1 MTAQPDGVS
10 RQRLSMQDRPQP
22 EPVGPFD
29 VVVRVAAAGV
39 CRSDLHIL
47 MGELPVSVP
56 HVLGHENSGWV
67 HAVGSM
73 VSSVGVGDPVLCY
86 PFVSDG
92 LSAPERRG
100 MDSAAPGRR
109 TPGIDCD
116 GGYAEYLLVTERSLI
131 RLPGDADLA
140 AMATLS
146 DAGLAAYRACR
157 KAATAL
163 EPGSLAV
170 VLGVGGLGHLAVQIL
185 RSTTAARI
193 LAVDT
198 RAEARDLATSC
209 GAHRACSPGELA
221 EAAGSEAAAVIDF
234 VGSDE
239 SSRQGLASLSFGGAY
254 FAVGVG
260 GSLTT
265 PILPLVANETR
276 IEGVYVGTYP
286 ELVELTQLA
295 LRGDIRPVVVPYAL
309 SDADQALQDLA
320 AGAFVGRAVLIPRMR
335 RCPAAPTVG
344 GRAG

>member
-1 MTAQPDGVS
+1 MRAMVMTDRPDGLS
-10 RQRLSMQDRPQP
+10 RQRLIPQDRPQP

-47 MGELPVSVP
+47 MGELPVNVP
-56 HVLGHENSGWV
+56 HVLGHENSGRV

-73 VSSVGVGDPVLCY
+73 VSTVQVEEPVLCY

-92 LSAPERRG
+92 LSGPERRG
-100 MDSAAPGRR
+100 VDSAAPGRR

-131 RLPGDADLA
+131 PLPADADLA

-157 KAATAL
+157 KAAATL
-163 EPGSLAV
+163 GPGSLAV

-193 LAVDT
+193 VAVDT
-198 RAEARDLATSC
+198 RPEACELAMSC
-209 GAHRACSPGELA
+209 GAHHACSPEDLGET
-221 EAAGSEAAAVIDF
+221 AGSQANAVIDF

-239 SSRQGLASLSFGGAY
+239 SASSALSILSFGGAY

-260 GSLTT
+260 GSLTA
-265 PILPLVANETR
+265 PILQLVANETR

-286 ELVELTQLA
+286 ELVELTQMA
-295 LRGDIRPVVVPYAL
+295 LRGDVRPVVVPYPL
-309 SDADQALQDLA
+309 SDADQALTDLA
-320 AGAFVGRAVLIPRMR
+320 EGSIVGRAVLVP
-335 RCPAAPTVG
+335 
-344 GRAG
+344 

>member
-1 MTAQPDGVS
+1 MRAMVMTDRPDGLTL
-10 RQRLSMQDRPQP
+10 QPLSPQERDQP
-22 EPVGPFD
+22 EPTGPFD
-29 VVVRVAAAGV
+29 VVVRIAAAGV

-67 HAVGSM
+67 HAVGLM
-73 VSSVGVGDPVLCY
+73 VSTVEVGQAVLCY

-100 MDSAAPGRR
+100 VDSAAPGRR

-131 RLPGDADLA
+131 QLPDDADLA
-140 AMATLS
+140 AMATLT

-163 EPGSLAV
+163 EPGSLAA
-170 VLGVGGLGHLAVQIL
+170 VLGVGGLGHLAVQVL
-185 RSTTAARI
+185 RSVSAARV

-198 RAEARDLATSC
+198 RPEARELALTC
-209 GAHRACSPGELA
+209 GAHAACSPEELGTA
-221 EAAGSEAAAVIDF
+221 RGSQADAILDF

-239 SSRQGLASLSFGGAY
+239 SAAAALAGLGFGGSY

-260 GSLTT
+260 GSLST

-295 LRGDIRPVVVPYAL
+295 LRGDVSPVVEPYAL
-309 SDADQALQDLA
+309 SDADQALRDLA
-320 AGAFVGRAVLIPRMR
+320 AGAFVGRAVLIP
-335 RCPAAPTVG
+335 
-344 GRAG
+344 

>member
-1 MTAQPDGVS
+1 MRAMVMTEVPDGVS
-10 RQRLSMQDRPQP
+10 RQALSLQQWPQP
-22 EPVGPFD
+22 EPQGPFD

-47 MGELPVSVP
+47 MGELPATVP

-67 HAVGSM
+67 YAVGPM
-73 VSSVGVGDPVLCY
+73 VSAVQVGEPVLCY

-92 LSAPERRG
+92 LSPPERRG
-100 MDSAAPGRR
+100 IDSAAPARR

-131 RLPGDADLA
+131 PLPGDADLA

-157 KAATAL
+157 KAAAAL
-163 EPGSLAV
+163 GPGSLAV

-185 RSTTAARI
+185 RALCPARI

-198 RAEARDLATSC
+198 REEARELAVAC
-209 GAHRACSPGELA
+209 GAHDACSPSDLDA
-221 EAAGSEAAAVIDF
+221 VAGSTAGAVIDF

-239 SSRQGLASLSFGGAY
+239 SAAAALAGLGFGGAY

-260 GSLTT
+260 GTLSTL
-265 PILPLVANETR
+265 ILELVANETR

-295 LRGDIRPVVVPYAL
+295 LRGDVRPVVVPYAL
-309 SDADQALQDLA
+309 GDADQALGDLA
-320 AGAFVGRAVLIPRMR
+320 EGSIVGRAVLVP
-335 RCPAAPTVG
+335 
-344 GRAG
+344 

>member
-1 MTAQPDGVS
+1 MVMTDQPD
-10 RQRLSMQDRPQP
+10 RLTLQPLSPQERDRP
-22 EPVGPFD
+22 EPAGPFD
-29 VVVRVAAAGV
+29 VVVRIAAAGV

-67 HAVGSM
+67 HAVGPM
-73 VSSVGVGDPVLCY
+73 VSTVEVGQAVLCY

-131 RLPGDADLA
+131 RLPADADLA

-157 KAATAL
+157 KATTAL
-163 EPGSLAV
+163 KPGSLAV

-198 RAEARDLATSC
+198 RAEARDLAMSC
-209 GAHRACSPGELA
+209 GAHTVCSSGELPA
-221 EAAGSEAAAVIDF
+221 AAGSEVAAVIDF

-239 SSRQGLASLSFGGAY
+239 SASSALSSLGFGGAY

-260 GSLTT
+260 GSLST

-295 LRGDIRPVVVPYAL
+295 LRGNVRPVVVPYAL
-309 SDADQALQDLA
+309 SDADQALRDLA
-320 AGAFVGRAVLIPRMR
+320 AGAFVGRAVLIP
-335 RCPAAPTVG
+335 
-344 GRAG
+344 

>member
-1 MTAQPDGVS
+1 MRAMVMTDQPDGLS
-10 RQRLSMQDRPQP
+10 RQPLIQQDRPQP
-22 EPVGPFD
+22 EPAGPFD

-100 MDSAAPGRR
+100 IDSAAPGRR

-131 RLPGDADLA
+131 PLPTDADLT

-146 DAGLAAYRACR
+146 DAGLAAYRSCR
-157 KAATAL
+157 KAAAAL

-193 LAVDT
+193 LAVDP
-198 RAEARDLATSC
+198 RPEARELAVAC
-209 GAHRACSPGELA
+209 GAHVACSPSEIS
-221 EAAGSEAAAVIDF
+221 EAAGSNADAVIDF

-239 SSRQGLASLSFGGAY
+239 SASYALASLGFGGAY

-260 GSLTT
+260 GSLST
-265 PILPLVANETR
+265 PILPLVTNETR

-286 ELVELTQLA
+286 ELMELTQLA

-309 SDADQALQDLA
+309 SDVDQALQDLA
-320 AGAFVGRAVLIPRMR
+320 AGAFVGRAVLIP
-335 RCPAAPTVG
+335 
-344 GRAG
+344 

>member
-1 MTAQPDGVS
+1 MRAMVMTDQPDGVS
-10 RQRLSMQDRPQP
+10 RQRLRMQDRPQP
-22 EPVGPFD
+22 EPEGPFD

-73 VSSVGVGDPVLCY
+73 VSSVGVGDRVLCY

-100 MDSAAPGRR
+100 VDSAAPGRR

-131 RLPGDADLA
+131 PLPADADLA

-170 VLGVGGLGHLAVQIL
+170 VLGVGGSVTSRCRSCARRRRPGSWPSTPRRSPRSGDVMRSAPRLLTRGARRGGRIGGRRRDRL
-185 RSTTAARI
+185 RRKRR
-193 LAVDT
+193 V
-198 RAEARDLATSC
+198 
-209 GAHRACSPGELA
+209 GF
-221 EAAGSEAAAVIDF
+221 AAG
-234 VGSDE
+234 
-239 SSRQGLASLSFGGAY
+239 ASPASSFGGR
-254 FAVGVG
+254 VLRCRG
-260 GSLTT
+260 GRLADDSD
-265 PILPLVANETR
+265 PAAGRQRDPDRGRIRRHLPGAR
-276 IEGVYVGTYP
+276 RADAAGPARRHPPRGR
-286 ELVELTQLA
+286 A
-295 LRGDIRPVVVPYAL
+295 LRA
-309 SDADQALQDLA
+309 
-320 AGAFVGRAVLIPRMR
+320 
-335 RCPAAPTVG
+335 
-344 GRAG
+344 

>member
-1 MTAQPDGVS
+1 MRAMVMTDQPDGLTL
-10 RQRLSMQDRPQP
+10 QPLSPQERDQP
-22 EPVGPFD
+22 EPAGPFD
-29 VVVRVAAAGV
+29 VVVRIAAAGV

-47 MGELPVSVP
+47 MGELPVRVP

-67 HAVGSM
+67 HAVGPM
-73 VSSVGVGDPVLCY
+73 VSTVEVGQAVLCY

-92 LSAPERRG
+92 LSSPERRG
-100 MDSAAPGRR
+100 VDSAAPGRR

-131 RLPGDADLA
+131 PLPDDADLA
-140 AMATLS
+140 AMATLT

-163 EPGSLAV
+163 EPGCLAV

-185 RSTTAARI
+185 RSTTAARV

-198 RAEARDLATSC
+198 RAEARDLAMSC
-209 GAHRACSPGELA
+209 GAHHACSSGELA
-221 EAAGSEAAAVIDF
+221 ATAGSEATAVIDF

-239 SSRQGLASLSFGGAY
+239 SASSALSILGFGGSY

-260 GSLTT
+260 GSISSS
-265 PILPLVANETR
+265 ILQVVANETR

-286 ELVELTQLA
+286 ELVELTQLT
-295 LRGDIRPVVVPYAL
+295 LRGDVRPVVVPYPL
-309 SDADQALQDLA
+309 SDANQALRDLA
-320 AGAFVGRAVLIPRMR
+320 AGAFVGRAVLIP
-335 RCPAAPTVG
+335 
-344 GRAG
+344 

>member
-1 MTAQPDGVS
+1 MVMTDQPDS
-10 RQRLSMQDRPQP
+10 RTLQPLSPQEMPQP
-22 EPVGPFD
+22 EPAGPFD
-29 VVVRVAAAGV
+29 VVVRIAAAGV

-67 HAVGSM
+67 HAVGPM
-73 VSSVGVGDPVLCY
+73 VTTVEVGQAVLCY

-100 MDSAAPGRR
+100 VDSAAPGRR

-131 RLPGDADLA
+131 PLPDDADLA
-140 AMATLS
+140 AMATLT

-157 KAATAL
+157 KAAATL
-163 EPGSLAV
+163 RPDSLAA

-185 RSTTAARI
+185 RSISPARV

-198 RAEARDLATSC
+198 RPEAGELAVGC
-209 GAHRACSPGELA
+209 GAHAACSPEELGTA
-221 EAAGSEAAAVIDF
+221 TGSQADAILDF

-239 SSRQGLASLSFGGAY
+239 SAAAALASLGFGGSY

-260 GSLTT
+260 GSISS

-295 LRGDIRPVVVPYAL
+295 LRGDVRPVVVPYPL
-309 SDADQALQDLA
+309 NDADQALRDLA
-320 AGAFVGRAVLIPRMR
+320 AGAFVGRAVLIP
-335 RCPAAPTVG
+335 
-344 GRAG
+344 

>member
-1 MTAQPDGVS
+1 MVMTDQPDGRTLQPLNS
-10 RQRLSMQDRPQP
+10 QELPQP
-22 EPVGPFD
+22 EPAGPFD
-29 VVVRVAAAGV
+29 VVVRIAAAGV

-67 HAVGSM
+67 HAVGPM
-73 VSSVGVGDPVLCY
+73 VSTVEVGQAVLCY

-100 MDSAAPGRR
+100 VDSAAPGRR

-131 RLPGDADLA
+131 RLPADADLA

-157 KAATAL
+157 KAAAAL

-170 VLGVGGLGHLAVQIL
+170 VVGVGGLGHLAVQIL

-198 RAEARDLATSC
+198 RAEARDLAVSC
-209 GAHRACSPGELA
+209 GAHHACSPTELA
-221 EAAGSEAAAVIDF
+221 AAAGSEAAAVIDF

-239 SSRQGLASLSFGGAY
+239 SASSALSCLGFGGSY
-254 FAVGVG
+254 FAAGVG
-260 GSLTT
+260 GSLSV
-265 PILPLVANETR
+265 PILQLVTKETR

-286 ELVELTQLA
+286 ELVELTRLA
-295 LRGDIRPVVVPYAL
+295 LRGDVRPVVVTYSL
-309 SDADQALQDLA
+309 SDADRALKDLA
-320 AGAFVGRAVLIPRMR
+320 AGSFVGRAVLTP
-335 RCPAAPTVG
+335 
-344 GRAG
+344 

>member
-1 MTAQPDGVS
+1 MVMTDQPDGLTL
-10 RQRLSMQDRPQP
+10 RPLSPQERDQP
-22 EPVGPFD
+22 EPAGPFD
-29 VVVRVAAAGV
+29 VVVRIAAAGV

-67 HAVGSM
+67 HAVGPM
-73 VSSVGVGDPVLCY
+73 VSTVEVGQAVLCY

-100 MDSAAPGRR
+100 VDLAAPGRR

-116 GGYAEYLLVTERSLI
+116 GGYAEYLLVKERSLI
-131 RLPGDADLA
+131 PLPDDADLA
-140 AMATLS
+140 AMATLT

-157 KAATAL
+157 KAAATL
-163 EPGSLAV
+163 GPGSLAV
-170 VLGVGGLGHLAVQIL
+170 VMGVGGLGHLAVQIL
-185 RSTTAARI
+185 RSITAARI

-198 RAEARDLATSC
+198 RPEARELATTC
-209 GAHRACSPGELA
+209 GAHAACSPEELGTA
-221 EAAGSEAAAVIDF
+221 TGSQVDAILDF

-239 SSRQGLASLSFGGAY
+239 SAAAALAGLGFGGSY

-260 GSLTT
+260 GSISS

-286 ELVELTQLA
+286 ELVELTNLT
-295 LRGDIRPVVVPYAL
+295 LRGDVRPVVVPYPL
-309 SDADQALQDLA
+309 NDADLALRDLA
-320 AGAFVGRAVLIPRMR
+320 AGSFVGRAVLIP
-335 RCPAAPTVG
+335 
-344 GRAG
+344 

>member
-1 MTAQPDGVS
+1 MRAMVMTAQPDGVS
-10 RQRLSMQDRPQP
+10 RQRLSIQERPQP
-22 EPVGPFD
+22 EPEGPFD

-92 LSAPERRG
+92 LSPPERRG

-116 GGYAEYLLVTERSLI
+116 GGYAEYLLVTERSLL
-131 RLPGDADLA
+131 RLPDGADLA

-198 RAEARDLATSC
+198 RTEARDLAMSC
-209 GAHRACSPGELA
+209 GAHHACSPTELA
-221 EAAGSEAAAVIDF
+221 AAGSAAAVVIDF

-239 SSRQGLASLSFGGAY
+239 SASSALSILGFGGSY
-254 FAVGVG
+254 LAVGVG
-260 GSLTT
+260 GSLSA
-265 PILPLVANETR
+265 PILQLVTNETR

-295 LRGDIRPVVVPYAL
+295 LRGDIRPVVVTYSL
-309 SDADQALQDLA
+309 SDADRALKDLA
-320 AGAFVGRAVLIPRMR
+320 AGSFVGRAVLIP
-335 RCPAAPTVG
+335 
-344 GRAG
+344 

>member
-1 MTAQPDGVS
+1 MATRPSSLGLMRAMVMTDRPDGLS
-10 RQRLSMQDRPQP
+10 RQRLIPQERAQP
-22 EPVGPFD
+22 EPEGPFD

-67 HAVGSM
+67 HAMGPM
-73 VSSVGVGDPVLCY
+73 VSTVQVGEPVLCY

-100 MDSAAPGRR
+100 VDSSAPGRR

-116 GGYAEYLLVTERSLI
+116 GGYAEYLLVSERSLI
-131 RLPGDADLA
+131 PLPGDADLA

-157 KAATAL
+157 KAAATL
-163 EPGSLAV
+163 GPGSLAV

-193 LAVDT
+193 VAVDT
-198 RAEARDLATSC
+198 RPEARELAVAC
-209 GAHRACSPGELA
+209 GAHAACAPDELTA
-221 EAAGSEAAAVIDF
+221 AAGSEAAAVIDF
-234 VGSDE
+234 VGSDQ
-239 SSRQGLASLSFGGAY
+239 SAVSALASLGFGGAY

-260 GSLTT
+260 GSLSTL
-265 PILPLVANETR
+265 ILPLVTNETR

-295 LRGDIRPVVVPYAL
+295 LRGDVRPVVVPYPL
-309 SDADQALQDLA
+309 SDADQALRDLA
-320 AGAFVGRAVLIPRMR
+320 EGSIVGRAVLVP
-335 RCPAAPTVG
+335 
-344 GRAG
+344 

>member
-1 MTAQPDGVS
+1 MRAMVMTGQPDG
-10 RQRLSMQDRPQP
+10 LSLQPLSPQERDQP
-22 EPVGPFD
+22 EPAGPFD
-29 VVVRVAAAGV
+29 VVVRIAAAGV

-73 VSSVGVGDPVLCY
+73 VSTVEVGQAVLCY

-100 MDSAAPGRR
+100 VDSAAPGRR

-116 GGYAEYLLVTERSLI
+116 GGYAEYLLVKERSLI
-131 RLPGDADLA
+131 PLPDDADLA
-140 AMATLS
+140 AMATLT

-157 KAATAL
+157 KAASAL
-163 EPGSLAV
+163 GPGSLAV
-170 VLGVGGLGHLAVQIL
+170 VMGVGGLGHLAVQIL
-185 RSTTAARI
+185 RSVSAARV

-198 RAEARDLATSC
+198 RPEARELAVVF
-209 GAHRACSPGELA
+209 GAHAACSPEELGTA
-221 EAAGSEAAAVIDF
+221 TGSQADAILDF
-234 VGSDE
+234 AGSDE
-239 SSRQGLASLSFGGAY
+239 SASSALSILGFGGSY

-260 GSLTT
+260 GSLST
-265 PILPLVANETR
+265 PMLSLVANETR

-295 LRGDIRPVVVPYAL
+295 LRGDVHPVAVPYAL
-309 SDADQALQDLA
+309 SDANQALRDLA
-320 AGAFVGRAVLIPRMR
+320 GGAFVGRAVLIP
-335 RCPAAPTVG
+335 
-344 GRAG
+344 

>member
-1 MTAQPDGVS
+1 MRAMVMTDQPDG
-10 RQRLSMQDRPQP
+10 RTLQPLSPQELPQP
-22 EPVGPFD
+22 EPAGPFD
-29 VVVRVAAAGV
+29 VVVRIAAAGV

-67 HAVGSM
+67 HAAGPM
-73 VSSVGVGDPVLCY
+73 VSTVEVGQAVLCY

-100 MDSAAPGRR
+100 VDSAAPGRR

-131 RLPGDADLA
+131 RLPDDADLA
-140 AMATLS
+140 AMATLT

-185 RSTTAARI
+185 RSISPARV

-198 RAEARDLATSC
+198 RPEARELAVGC
-209 GAHRACSPGELA
+209 GAHAACSPEELGTA
-221 EAAGSEAAAVIDF
+221 TGSQADAILDF

-239 SSRQGLASLSFGGAY
+239 SAAASLTGLGFGGSY

-260 GSLTT
+260 GSLST
-265 PILPLVANETR
+265 PILSLVANEIR

-295 LRGDIRPVVVPYAL
+295 LRGDVRPVAVPYAL
-309 SDADQALQDLA
+309 SDANQALRDLA
-320 AGAFVGRAVLIPRMR
+320 GGAFVGRAVLIP
-335 RCPAAPTVG
+335 
-344 GRAG
+344 

>member
-1 MTAQPDGVS
+1 MRAMVMTDQPDG
-10 RQRLSMQDRPQP
+10 RTLQPLSPQELPQP
-22 EPVGPFD
+22 EPAGPFD
-29 VVVRVAAAGV
+29 VVVRIAAAGV

-67 HAVGSM
+67 HAAGPM
-73 VSSVGVGDPVLCY
+73 VSTVEVGQAVLCY

-100 MDSAAPGRR
+100 ADSAAPGRR

-131 RLPGDADLA
+131 QLPDDADLA
-140 AMATLS
+140 AMATLT

-185 RSTTAARI
+185 RSISPARV

-198 RAEARDLATSC
+198 RPEARELAVGC
-209 GAHRACSPGELA
+209 GAHAACSPEELGTA
-221 EAAGSEAAAVIDF
+221 TGSQADAILDF

-239 SSRQGLASLSFGGAY
+239 SAAAALTCLGFGGSY

-260 GSLTT
+260 GSLST
-265 PILPLVANETR
+265 PILSLVANETR

-295 LRGDIRPVVVPYAL
+295 LRGDVSPVVVPYAL
-309 SDADQALQDLA
+309 SDANQALRDLA
-320 AGAFVGRAVLIPRMR
+320 GGAFVGRAVLIP
-335 RCPAAPTVG
+335 
-344 GRAG
+344 

>member
-1 MTAQPDGVS
+1 MATRPSSLDPMRAMVMTDRPDGLS
-10 RQRLSMQDRPQP
+10 RQRLSPHERPQP
-22 EPVGPFD
+22 EPEGPFD

-67 HAVGSM
+67 HAVGPM
-73 VSSVGVGDPVLCY
+73 VSAVEVGEPVLCY

-92 LSAPERRG
+92 LSGPERRG
-100 MDSAAPGRR
+100 VDSAAPGRR

-131 RLPGDADLA
+131 PLPADADLA

-157 KAATAL
+157 KAAATL
-163 EPGSLAV
+163 GPGSLAV

-185 RSTTAARI
+185 RSISAARVV
-193 LAVDT
+193 AVDT
-198 RAEARDLATSC
+198 RAEARDLAMSC
-209 GAHRACSPGELA
+209 GAHHACSPGELA
-221 EAAGSEAAAVIDF
+221 AAAGSEAAAVIDF

-239 SSRQGLASLSFGGAY
+239 SARQGLASLSFGGAY

-260 GSLTT
+260 GSLTA
-265 PILPLVANETR
+265 PILQLVANETR

-295 LRGDIRPVVVPYAL
+295 LRGDVRPAVVPYRLSEADKAL
-309 SDADQALQDLA
+309 TDLA
-320 AGAFVGRAVLIPRMR
+320 EGSIVGRAVLIP
-335 RCPAAPTVG
+335 
-344 GRAG
+344 

>member
-1 MTAQPDGVS
+1 MRAMVMTGQPDG
-10 RQRLSMQDRPQP
+10 LSLQPLSPQERDQP
-22 EPVGPFD
+22 EPAGPFD
-29 VVVRVAAAGV
+29 VVVRIAAAGV

-73 VSSVGVGDPVLCY
+73 VSTVEVGQAVLCY

-100 MDSAAPGRR
+100 VDSAAPGRR

-116 GGYAEYLLVTERSLI
+116 GGYVEYLLVTERSLI
-131 RLPGDADLA
+131 PLPDDADLA
-140 AMATLS
+140 AMATLT

-157 KAATAL
+157 KAASSL
-163 EPGSLAV
+163 GPGSLAV
-170 VLGVGGLGHLAVQIL
+170 VMGVGGLGHLAVQIL
-185 RSTTAARI
+185 RSVSAARV

-198 RAEARDLATSC
+198 RPEARELAVVC
-209 GAHRACSPGELA
+209 GAHAACSPEELGTA
-221 EAAGSEAAAVIDF
+221 TGSQADVILDF
-234 VGSDE
+234 AGSDE
-239 SSRQGLASLSFGGAY
+239 SASSALSILGFGGSY

-260 GSLTT
+260 GSLST
-265 PILPLVANETR
+265 PMLSLVANETR

-295 LRGDIRPVVVPYAL
+295 LRGDVHPVAVPYAL
-309 SDADQALQDLA
+309 SDANQALRDLA
-320 AGAFVGRAVLIPRMR
+320 GGAFVGRAVLIP
-335 RCPAAPTVG
+335 
-344 GRAG
+344 

>member
-1 MTAQPDGVS
+1 MVMTDQPDGLTL
-10 RQRLSMQDRPQP
+10 RPLSPQERDQP
-22 EPVGPFD
+22 EPAGPFD
-29 VVVRVAAAGV
+29 VVVRIAAAGV

-67 HAVGSM
+67 HAAGSM
-73 VSSVGVGDPVLCY
+73 VSTVEVGQAVLCY

-100 MDSAAPGRR
+100 VDSAAPGRR

-131 RLPGDADLA
+131 QLPDDADLA
-140 AMATLS
+140 AMATLT

-185 RSTTAARI
+185 RSISPARV

-198 RAEARDLATSC
+198 RPEARELAVGC
-209 GAHRACSPGELA
+209 GAHAACSPEELG
-221 EAAGSEAAAVIDF
+221 AATGSQADAILDF

-239 SSRQGLASLSFGGAY
+239 SAAAALTCLGFGGSY

-260 GSLTT
+260 GSLST
-265 PILPLVANETR
+265 PILSLVANETR

-295 LRGDIRPVVVPYAL
+295 LRGDVRPVVVPYAL
-309 SDADQALQDLA
+309 SDANQALQDLA
-320 AGAFVGRAVLIPRMR
+320 GGAFVGRAVLIP
-335 RCPAAPTVG
+335 
-344 GRAG
+344 

>member
-1 MTAQPDGVS
+1 MRAMVMTGRPDGVS
-10 RQRLSMQDRPQP
+10 LQRLSMQDRPQP
-22 EPVGPFD
+22 DPHGPFD

-131 RLPGDADLA
+131 RLPAGADLA

-163 EPGSLAV
+163 EPGGLAV
-170 VLGVGGLGHLAVQIL
+170 VMGVGGLGHLAVQIL

-198 RAEARDLATSC
+198 RAEARDLAMSC
-209 GAHRACSPGELA
+209 GAHHACSPAELA
-221 EAAGSEAAAVIDF
+221 AAAGSAAAVVIDF

-239 SSRQGLASLSFGGAY
+239 SASAAVSSLGFSGSY

-260 GSLTT
+260 GSLSA
-265 PILPLVANETR
+265 PILQLVTNETR

-295 LRGDIRPVVVPYAL
+295 LRGDVQPVVVPYPL

-320 AGAFVGRAVLIPRMR
+320 AGTFVGRAVLIP
-335 RCPAAPTVG
+335 
-344 GRAG
+344 

>member
-1 MTAQPDGVS
+1 MVMTDQPDS
-10 RQRLSMQDRPQP
+10 RTLQPLSPLELVQP
-22 EPVGPFD
+22 EPTGPFD
-29 VVVRVAAAGV
+29 VVVRIAAAGV

-67 HAVGSM
+67 HAVGPM
-73 VSSVGVGDPVLCY
+73 VSTVEVGQAVLCY

-100 MDSAAPGRR
+100 VDSAAPGRR

-131 RLPGDADLA
+131 PLPDDADLA
-140 AMATLS
+140 AMATLT
-146 DAGLAAYRACR
+146 DAGLAAYRACC
-157 KAATAL
+157 KAAATL
-163 EPGSLAV
+163 RPGSLAV
-170 VLGVGGLGHLAVQIL
+170 VMGVGGLGHLAVQIL
-185 RSTTAARI
+185 RSISPARV

-198 RAEARDLATSC
+198 RPEARELAVGC
-209 GAHRACSPGELA
+209 GAHAACSPEELGTA
-221 EAAGSEAAAVIDF
+221 TGSGADAILDF

-239 SSRQGLASLSFGGAY
+239 SAAVSLAGLGFGGSY

-260 GSLTT
+260 GSLST

-295 LRGDIRPVVVPYAL
+295 LRGDVSPVVVPYAL
-309 SDADQALQDLA
+309 SDANQALRDLA
-320 AGAFVGRAVLIPRMR
+320 DGTFVGRAVLIP
-335 RCPAAPTVG
+335 
-344 GRAG
+344 

>member
-1 MTAQPDGVS
+1 MRAMVMTEVPDGLS
-10 RQRLSMQDRPQP
+10 RQALRPQQRAEP
-22 EPVGPFD
+22 EPQGPFD
-29 VVVRVAAAGV
+29 VVARVAAAGV

-67 HAVGSM
+67 HAVGPM
-73 VSSVGVGDPVLCY
+73 VSAVEVEDPVLCY

-92 LSAPERRG
+92 LSPPERRG
-100 MDSAAPGRR
+100 IDSAAPQRR

-116 GGYAEYLLVTERSLI
+116 GGYAEYLLVNERSLI
-131 RLPGDADLA
+131 PLPGDADLL

-157 KAATAL
+157 KAAAAL
-163 EPGSLAV
+163 GPGSLAV

-185 RSTTAARI
+185 RSVSAARV

-198 RAEARDLATSC
+198 RVEARDLAMTC
-209 GAHRACSPGELA
+209 GAHAACSPSEVG
-221 EAAGSEAAAVIDF
+221 EAAGPRADAVIDF

-239 SSRQGLASLSFGGAY
+239 SVAAALASLGFGGAY

-260 GSLTT
+260 GSLST
-265 PILPLVANETR
+265 PILSLVANETR

-286 ELVELTQLA
+286 ELVELTQLT
-295 LRGDIRPVVVPYAL
+295 LRGDVSPVVVPYPL
-309 SDADQALQDLA
+309 SDADRALTDLA
-320 AGAFVGRAVLIPRMR
+320 AGSFVGRAVLVP
-335 RCPAAPTVG
+335 
-344 GRAG
+344 

>member
-1 MTAQPDGVS
+1 M
-10 RQRLSMQDRPQP
+10 
-22 EPVGPFD
+22 
-29 VVVRVAAAGV
+29 
-39 CRSDLHIL
+39 
-47 MGELPVSVP
+47 
-56 HVLGHENSGWV
+56 
-67 HAVGSM
+67 
-73 VSSVGVGDPVLCY
+73 LCY

-131 RLPGDADLA
+131 RLPADADLA

-185 RSTTAARI
+185 RSVSAARV

-198 RAEARDLATSC
+198 RPEARELALTC
-209 GAHRACSPGELA
+209 GAHAACSPEELGTA
-221 EAAGSEAAAVIDF
+221 RGSQADAILDF

-239 SSRQGLASLSFGGAY
+239 SAAAALAGLGFGGSY

-260 GSLTT
+260 GSLST

-295 LRGDIRPVVVPYAL
+295 LRGVVSPVVEPYAL
-309 SDADQALQDLA
+309 SDADQALRDLA
-320 AGAFVGRAVLIPRMR
+320 AGAFVGRAVLIP
-335 RCPAAPTVG
+335 
-344 GRAG
+344 

>member
-1 MTAQPDGVS
+1 MRAMVMTEVPDGVS
-10 RQRLSMQDRPQP
+10 RQALSLQQRPQP
-22 EPVGPFD
+22 EPQGPFD

-47 MGELPVSVP
+47 MGELPATVP

-67 HAVGSM
+67 HAVGPM
-73 VSSVGVGDPVLCY
+73 VSAVQVGEPVLCY

-92 LSAPERRG
+92 LSPPERRG
-100 MDSAAPGRR
+100 IDSAAPARR

-116 GGYAEYLLVTERSLI
+116 GGYADYLLVTERSLI
-131 RLPGDADLA
+131 PLPGDADLA

-157 KAATAL
+157 KAAAVL
-163 EPGSLAV
+163 GPGSLAV
-170 VLGVGGLGHLAVQIL
+170 VVGVGGLGHLAVQIL
-185 RSTTAARI
+185 RALCPARI

-198 RAEARDLATSC
+198 REEARKLAVAC
-209 GAHRACSPGELA
+209 GAHDACSPSDLDA
-221 EAAGSEAAAVIDF
+221 VAGATADAVIDF

-239 SSRQGLASLSFGGAY
+239 SASSALAGLGFGGSY

-260 GSLTT
+260 GTLST
-265 PILPLVANETR
+265 PILQLVANETR

-295 LRGDIRPVVVPYAL
+295 LSGEVRPVVVPYAL
-309 SDADQALQDLA
+309 GDADQALRDLA
-320 AGAFVGRAVLIPRMR
+320 GGSIVGRAVLVP
-335 RCPAAPTVG
+335 
-344 GRAG
+344 